1 MFEYFYN
8 EIFRSV
14 IIGFGSLFN
23 GIQIQHKDENDSTFS
38 VIKVP
43 LAYGPTQKF
52 LARLQQNPDLNAPV
66 QITLPR
72 MSFEFTNL
80 AYDSSRKST
89 QTQTVV
95 YTNSDG
101 TETKRGYLPVPYNMT
116 ITLSIYT
123 KLNDDML
130 QIIEQI
136 VPYFQP
142 GYTLPIKFLGNLKE
156 LVNVPVQLDN
166 IDMSDDYEGNFDTR
180 RALIYTLTFT
190 AKTYVFGPLKDVSSD
205 IIKKVSVG
213 YVAGSTSGNSYQRD
227 VTYQVTPRA
236 VKDYDGVVATLLS
249 ENVDM
254 VETIIDVDDG
264 TKIPEKSYIYI
275 GQEEMYVENVTGNK
289 LVVKR
294 AQDKSPLQNHLLG
307 EKVHTITQA
316 DNAQIEVGDNFGFDG
331 NLF

>member
-23 GIQIQHKDENDSTFS
+23 GIEIQHKDENDSTS
-38 VIKVP
+38 SIIKVP
-43 LAYGPTQKF
+43 LSYGPTQKF
-52 LARLQQNPDLNAPV
+52 LARLKQSPDLNAPV
-66 QITLPR
+66 QMTLPR

-80 AYDSSRKST
+80 AYDPSRKST
-89 QTQTVV
+89 QTQSFVMTS
-95 YTNSDG
+95 SDG
-101 TETKRGYLPVPYNMT
+101 TETKRAYLPVPYNMT

-142 GYTLPIKFLGNLKE
+142 GYTLPIKFLGNLNE
-156 LVNVPVQLDN
+156 VINVPVQLDN

-180 RALIYTLTFT
+180 RALIYTVTFT

-205 IIKKVSVG
+205 IIKKVSIG
-213 YVAGSTSGNSYQRD
+213 YVAGSTSGSTYERD

-236 VKDYDGVVATLLS
+236 VKDYDGIVATLLA

-254 VETIIDVDDG
+254 IETVIDVEDG

-275 GQEEMYVENVTGNK
+275 DQEEMYVETVTGNK
-289 LVVKR
+289 LLVR
-294 AQDKSPLQNHLLG
+294 RSQDQSPLQNHLLG
-307 EKVHTITQA
+307 GKVYTITQA
-316 DNAQIEVGDNFGFDG
+316 DNVQIEVGDNFGFDG